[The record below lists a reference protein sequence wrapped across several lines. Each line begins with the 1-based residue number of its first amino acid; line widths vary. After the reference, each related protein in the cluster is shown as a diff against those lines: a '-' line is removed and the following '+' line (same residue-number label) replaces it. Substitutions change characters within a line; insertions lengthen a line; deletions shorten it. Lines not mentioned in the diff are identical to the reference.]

1 MRTVRSSAVVGLLIG
16 AFATLGCTQN
26 GSYSD
31 DGGGGFPFPPST
43 SSGWV
48 SASTSASGAGA
59 AGGGTGG
66 GAGEGGS
73 DGAGGAIADPAEHCP
88 GCARLSVPLT
98 RAGQW
103 TQFIIVWDQTVDV
116 TGATVTFRVKTQAG
130 SNGGVQAFVQNGP
143 ELVYAP
149 IGYAWNPIADLDE
162 WTDIVIDVEA
172 LAPGNPNFNRTT
184 AKMLGLM
191 INAANTGPWANPT
204 VIYVDSITVTKPAPG
219 AGGPS
224 AQRSAGR
231 PSGERGDGGAG
242 GEGGAWGEGGAGGAS
257 GDGGGGGSSTS
268 ASSTSSSTSASSTSG
283 VGGAGGEGGGSSVE
297 VIHIVGPYEFTTGVA
312 PMKINEFMPVAGSL
326 LTHIA
331 E

>member
-16 AFATLGCTQN
+16 AFAMPGCTQI
-26 GSYSD
+26 GSDSD
-31 DGGGGFPFPPST
+31 DVGGGFPFPPST

-48 SASTSASGAGA
+48 SASGAGA
-59 AGGGTGG
+59 AGGS
-66 GAGEGGS
+66 AGEG
-73 DGAGGAIADPAEHCP
+73 AGGDVAGPAEHCP

-149 IGYAWNPIADLDE
+149 IGYAWNPLADLGE
-162 WTDIVIDVEA
+162 WKDIVIDVDT
-172 LAPGNPNFNRTT
+172 LAPGNPTFNRTT

-191 INAANTGPWANPT
+191 IAAGDTGPWANPT
-204 VIYVDSITVTKPAPG
+204 VIHVDSITVTRPAPG

-224 AQRSAGR
+224 AQRGAGR
-231 PSGERGDGGAG
+231 PSSERGEGGAG
-242 GEGGAWGEGGAGGAS
+242 GEGGAWGEAGAGGAGGVH
-257 GDGGGGGSSTS
+257 GVGGSS
-268 ASSTSSSTSASSTSG
+268 SSSSSSTS
-283 VGGAGGEGGGSSVE
+283 GAGGEGGGSSVE
-297 VIHIVGPYEFTTGVA
+297 VIQIVGPYEFTTGVE
-312 PMKINEFMPVAGSL
+312 PMKINEFMPVEGSR